1 MRRLAIVAA
10 MVVLA
15 GCSDSHDSSVAEP
28 STGETVELPQAYVEL
43 MAGLPALD
51 EPASAEVTEYRIA
64 TLEAGSERCARRSGG
79 ADKAVF
85 RRANA
90 VVLAS
95 AGTAPGT
102 RLVSELAVPHR
113 DGNGCAAGSG
123 PPASFTTDRVYRLR
137 PGTTTAAVV
146 AYYERALHYGWLE
159 TSGDAPCQRIF
170 SQAAAFLLVDT
181 CAGTLRL
188 EALGKAPIV
197 AAAER
202 LPPRPFGL
210 QYPAAADQPSQTEPT
225 ADEVEPGETCERGV
239 GVEVPSI
246 ILPPPPGL
254 RAELRGETV
263 VVRWSFNRI
272 LGDCPPKR
280 IVVTVEGST
289 ASVSPYTANVDVHKR
304 SGTAEFQLPAA
315 SRDASVLRAA
325 TESVDGTRSR
335 LVTVLI
341 RRQT

>member
-102 RLVSELAVPHR
+102 RLVSELAV
-113 DGNGCAAGSG
+113 
-123 PPASFTTDRVYRLR
+123 
-137 PGTTTAAVV
+137 
-146 AYYERALHYGWLE
+146 
-159 TSGDAPCQRIF
+159 
-170 SQAAAFLLVDT
+170 
-181 CAGTLRL
+181 
-188 EALGKAPIV
+188 
-197 AAAER
+197 
-202 LPPRPFGL
+202 
-210 QYPAAADQPSQTEPT
+210 
-225 ADEVEPGETCERGV
+225 
-239 GVEVPSI
+239 
-246 ILPPPPGL
+246 
-254 RAELRGETV
+254 
-263 VVRWSFNRI
+263 
-272 LGDCPPKR
+272 
-280 IVVTVEGST
+280 
-289 ASVSPYTANVDVHKR
+289 
-304 SGTAEFQLPAA
+304 
-315 SRDASVLRAA
+315 
-325 TESVDGTRSR
+325 
-335 LVTVLI
+335 
-341 RRQT
+341 